1 MSARLS
7 ACFAFSSSELFFE
20 FQEIGEVHV
29 LKKKKK
35 SQCPQLLSLLLGSH
49 PTGMT
54 RLGHGSS
61 LTHFPVFIALP
72 LRICQKAL

>member
-1 MSARLS
+1 MSARLL
-7 ACFAFSSSELFFE
+7 ACFAFYSSELFFE

-35 SQCPQLLSLLLGSH
+35 SQRPQLFSLLLGSH
-49 PTGMT
+49 PTGMA

-61 LTHFPVFIALP
+61 VSIFLCL
-72 LRICQKAL
+72 